1 MHDLTIGVRKKPRT
15 MTNIYTGKH
24 YASQEADMLTQFQ
37 RERERANMVFEP
49 WMLQR
54 AKQARRAKHEYR
66 IARKQKLA
74 RLQGQ
79 PQHTPS

>member
-1 MHDLTIGVRKKPRT
+1 
-15 MTNIYTGKH
+15 
-24 YASQEADMLTQFQ
+24 MLTQFQ